1 MIFNVNRL
9 NIKIMIK
16 NSKEHLKEVN
26 ETYFQHMAIAFK
38 IGFTM
43 LVTGIFCLIH
53 ALIPGLFKKTG
64 SNQIAKIYDMVSRN

>member
-1 MIFNVNRL
+1 
-9 NIKIMIK
+9 MIK

-64 SNQIAKIYDMVSRN
+64 SNQIAKIYDVISRN